1 MLSEIQEKDSNS
13 LVPVHL
19 RRRVTKIVVVEAFPI
34 SISYVTPT
42 PHTLQSTDSITQRDC
57 FLPNY

>member
-42 PHTLQSTDSITQRDC
+42 PHTFGSTGI
-57 FLPNY
+57 

>member
-13 LVPVHL
+13 LV
-19 RRRVTKIVVVEAFPI
+19 RRQVTKIVVVEAFPI

-57 FLPNY
+57 FIPNY